1 MKALYQ
7 KIKELQHNFNKHK
20 FAYAAALS
28 ILSILISEIS
38 MEEIIKCIASS
49 IGLIVFI
56 LLISNLPFVLA
67 NGLFLLVIYCIYRII
82 TD

>member
-1 MKALYQ
+1 MKAIYQ

-67 NGLFLLVIYCIYRII
+67 IRIE
-82 TD
+82 